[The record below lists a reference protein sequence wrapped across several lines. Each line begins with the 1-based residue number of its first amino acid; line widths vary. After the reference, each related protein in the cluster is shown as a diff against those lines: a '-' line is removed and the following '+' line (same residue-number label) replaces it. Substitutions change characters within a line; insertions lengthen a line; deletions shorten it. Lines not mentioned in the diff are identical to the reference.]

1 MRNPIALATVPW
13 MDCGCAH
20 EVSKALISMQFYAQ
34 VFYAN

>member
-1 MRNPIALATVPW
+1 MRNPIALATAPW
-13 MDCGCAH
+13 TDCGCAH